1 MVNKKIIDKAE
12 IKDLTVDNCPFEQ
25 EQTNQYMLPIRDA
38 LNVLEGR
45 WKILIVA
52 SLFYKTKRFKEISRD
67 LDGISDKVL
76 STELKDLESNKII
89 SRTVFD
95 SFPPKVEYAITEHG
109 KSLALLIE
117 EVMKW
122 GQHHRN
128 TIIGK

>member
-1 MVNKKIIDKAE
+1 MTNNKATNEAKLKLISPE
-12 IKDLTVDNCPFEQ
+12 NCPYE
-25 EQTNQYMLPIRDA
+25 EKDTNNYMLPIRDA

-45 WKILIVA
+45 WKIPIVA

-76 STELKDLESNKII
+76 SSELKDLESNKII
-89 SRTVFD
+89 NRTVFD
-95 SFPPKVEYAITEHG
+95 SFPPRVEYAITEHG

-122 GQHHRN
+122 GQHHRK

>member
-1 MVNKKIIDKAE
+1 MAIKKILNESELKAMNAE
-12 IKDLTVDNCPFEQ
+12 NCPYE
-25 EQTNQYMLPIRDA
+25 EMETNHYLLPIRDA
-38 LNVLEGR
+38 LNVLEGK
-45 WKILIVA
+45 WKIPIVA

-76 STELKDLESNKII
+76 SSELKDLESNKII

-95 SFPPKVEYAITEHG
+95 SFPPRVEYAITEHG

-117 EVMKW
+117 EIMKW
-122 GQHHRN
+122 GQYHRK